1 MALKSDVLIRYPG
14 PALVTTKDAGDA
26 VTLLQSLAGSTFDS
40 SQLVLTACM
49 GYQNVNEARL
59 EELRNKHRPAVKAAV
74 EERFKGLRVWRDC
87 QGLASKLSSFEHD
100 PGSVIVGTTETD
112 KKTDEVMNSD
122 ASNYVD
128 ELHMNLSGNVADSA
142 PDLQEQVTF
151 FLFSHS
157 YSIEACLFN
166 FLHLFPSSSFI
177 ISGLRALSSFCL
189 NGDFRICFIQLSG
202 MAECTSSELF
212 I

>member
-1 MALKSDVLIRYPG
+1 MRLKRFLNIVLKQASFLLCHCCSILLFVELKSDVHIHYSG

-87 QGLASKLSSFEHD
+87 QGLASKLSNFEHD

-112 KKTDEVMNSD
+112 KKTDEVMNDD
-122 ASNYVD
+122 ASGPD
-128 ELHMNLSGNVADSA
+128 TASA

-151 FLFSHS
+151 FLFSHT
-157 YSIEACLFN
+157 YSIEVCLFN
-166 FLHLFPSSSFI
+166 FHLFP
-177 ISGLRALSSFCL
+177 
-189 NGDFRICFIQLSG
+189 
-202 MAECTSSELF
+202 
-212 I
+212 